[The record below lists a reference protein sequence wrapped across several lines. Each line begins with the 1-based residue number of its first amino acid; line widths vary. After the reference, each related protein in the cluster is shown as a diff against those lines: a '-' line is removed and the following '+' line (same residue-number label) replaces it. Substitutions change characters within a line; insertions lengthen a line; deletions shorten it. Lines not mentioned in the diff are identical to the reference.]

1 MAADT
6 LELQASM
13 LAVDACSHARDP
25 LFSSKARTI
34 VDLILVCGSMFAC
47 IALVVDWLCVVCSVA
62 ISHPDVPGRFGVSE

>member
-34 VDLILVCGSMFAC
+34 VDLILVCGC

-62 ISHPDVPGRFGVSE
+62 ISHPDVPGRFGISE